1 MDNDALLKAMDKD
14 TLDRYND
21 VIKKRDKRK
30 KIEKEEIW
38 EKEEKIKWMF
48 FKISGIFWIFFS
60 VTFLMLGGIGVT
72 VIFFFIAVSTFL
84 FGALS
89 HYG

>member
-60 VTFLMLGGIGVT
+60 VTFIMLGEIGVT